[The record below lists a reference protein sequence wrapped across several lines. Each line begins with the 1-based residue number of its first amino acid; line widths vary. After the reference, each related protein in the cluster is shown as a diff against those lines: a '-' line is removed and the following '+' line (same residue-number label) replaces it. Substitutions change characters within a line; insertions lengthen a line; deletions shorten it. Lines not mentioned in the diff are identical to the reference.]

1 MSLLLPN
8 LSCIFLGLAIKIPRY
23 TSWET
28 SLPHFVLILLKP
40 LYCLLITEEDRS
52 FLQTFAFRCDFQS
65 FLVLWTVSWE
75 IPNNIKQ
82 TIWGILLP
90 QHAKVHHEFPKFIWQ
105 LPTENWHMSSSIR
118 IKSLATAVADWHC
131 NLNRAADKKAEWG
144 TLCFVK
150 TGPLDRLYF
159 RKNYNESRF
168 FHTLKSTKIIN
179 GDTRS
184 L

>member
-118 IKSLATAVADWHC
+118 IKSLATAVTDTPKGVQGG
-131 NLNRAADKKAEWG
+131 DQEWG
-144 TLCFVK
+144 TLCSEK
-150 TGPLDRLYF
+150 NWQNRSSDRYF
-159 RKNYNESRF
+159 QEILWSQICASP
-168 FHTLKSTKIIN
+168 HS
-179 GDTRS
+179 
-184 L
+184 